1 MSLDLTRV
9 AAQVGAMIG
18 TLKNTG
24 AERRERLAFALAT
37 LNDPAIDAGDLKK
50 KIEAA
55 KTTWLVA
62 GLTEGL
68 NQRYPAP
75 AVPKDFTV
83 MATDG
88 SHIDVDRHR
97 AARCYLINTGS
108 VSLTYGSQPDAQLS
122 STPTLYADPKDMV
135 ITQPG
140 GGREY
145 LMDSNLLG
153 IRRSVE
159 EWRALTEMA
168 RQQPPGST
176 TLALIDGTLI
186 QWGLEGYPDYVADV
200 LLVKGFLECLDVMK
214 KLGADRTLV
223 PASYISFP
231 GGTDVVN
238 ALRVAV
244 CPNDIPDCDRDCP
257 AGAERACERVAG
269 LRDRDIFFDL
279 LAPGER
285 SGLFVSPSKITERY
299 GEHRVY
305 FFYVKAGEEIARI
318 EVPQWVA
325 QDKRLVGLAHGL
337 ALDQCRKGHGYPVV
351 LSEAHEQAVV
361 TGADREYFWELVESV
376 MADEKISTTGS
387 AKSLSK
393 RTRWI

>member
-9 AAQVGAMIG
+9 AAQVGAMMDS
-18 TLKNTG
+18 LKNTG
-24 AERRERLAFALAT
+24 AERRAHLAFALET
-37 LNDPAIDAGDLKK
+37 LYNPDIDAEDLSK
-50 KIEAA
+50 KIDAA

-62 GLTEGL
+62 GLVEGL
-68 NQRYPAP
+68 SKRYPASP
-75 AVPKDFTV
+75 IPKDFTV

-122 STPTLYADPKDMV
+122 STPLLYADPKDMV

-145 LMDSNLLG
+145 LLDSNLLG
-153 IRRSVE
+153 IKRSVE

-168 RQQPPGST
+168 KQQQPGST
-176 TLALIDGTLI
+176 TLALIDGTLV

-200 LLVKGFLECLDVMK
+200 LLVKGFLQCLDTMK
-214 KLGADRTLV
+214 TLTADRTML

-231 GGTDVVN
+231 GSTEVVN

-244 CPNDIPDCDRDCP
+244 CPNDVVDCDKCP
-257 AGAERACERVAG
+257 FETDKPCERVAG
-269 LRDRDIFFDL
+269 IRDRDIFFDL

-285 SGLFVSPSKITERY
+285 SGIFISPSKITERY
-299 GEHRVY
+299 GQHRIY
-305 FFYVKAGEEIARI
+305 FFYVKTGEEIARI
-318 EVPQWVA
+318 EVPRWVA
-325 QDKRLVGLAHGL
+325 ENETLTGLAHGL
-337 ALDQCRKGHGYPVV
+337 TLDQCRKGHGYPVV

-361 TGADREYFWELVESV
+361 TGADREYFWELVESI
-376 MADEKISTTGS
+376 MTDEKLSTTGS

-393 RTRWI
+393 RTRWL